1 MILRLNPKDFG
12 WEINKKIKTI
22 LPELRIDNNKDF
34 YKSIVDRK
42 LLIFNYN
49 GTSFLEALSLNIPLL
64 LVLDQNIWHI
74 RDSEKKYFKLLSDVG
89 ILHSSQ
95 TSIRNFIEKNSKN
108 IEIWWKHEL
117 LQKNIKIFL

>member
-74 RDSEKKYFKLLSDVG
+74 RESEK
-89 ILHSSQ
+89 
-95 TSIRNFIEKNSKN
+95 N
-108 IEIWWKHEL
+108 IS
-117 LQKNIKIFL
+117 NY